1 MIAEVN
7 IAFVRKNEA
16 ESRAT
21 RDDARTS
28 HRSRRF
34 LINEGV
40 ELVDNIQSVAGPE
53 IALVDRIVRTVFS
66 DVRRSCDGQ
75 ESDVHV
81 GGINGPS
88 FVCIIAL
95 GYGALLEVDF
105 TLGVVV
111 GHSDGD
117 RMSDVGL
124 NDVVESGN
132 LEPRDGV
139 EGKSSRARS

>member
-28 HRSRRF
+28 HRSSRRF

-40 ELVDNIQSVAGPE
+40 ELVDNIQSAPGPE
-53 IALVDRIVRTVFS
+53 IALVDQIVRTVFS
-66 DVRRSCDGQ
+66 NVRRSGNGQ

-81 GGINGPS
+81 GGINGPA

-95 GYGALLEVDF
+95 GYGALLEADF
-105 TLGVVV
+105 ALGVVV
-111 GHSDGD
+111 GQ
-117 RMSDVGL
+117 
-124 NDVVESGN
+124 
-132 LEPRDGV
+132 
-139 EGKSSRARS
+139 